1 MIRATLTY
9 SRSSVTVV
17 SGVLHKKLQHLSVEE
32 VANTITHG
40 AGLLL
45 SIIGFIVLLVIAAL
59 RTEPLSILAVVIYGL
74 SLVILYGASTIYHS
88 TTSPTMKRRM
98 QVADHCGIYLLIA
111 GTYTPFGLIVLKG
124 PLGQGLLIALWTLAF
139 AGIITKLILHDRFP
153 AVSVVSYLVMGWLG
167 VIAIKPLFDAIG
179 MTPLVLVI
187 AGGVAYSLGVIFF
200 AWTSIRH
207 HHAIFHVFV
216 LAGSILHYLAIAIY
230 VLPRA

>member
-1 MIRATLTY
+1 MLSKY
-9 SRSSVTVV
+9 
-17 SGVLHKKLQHLSVEE
+17 LQHLSVEE

-45 SIIGFIVLLVIAAL
+45 SIIGFVVILAIGAV
-59 RTEPLSILAVVIYGL
+59 RGDSLSIIAVVIYGL

-98 QVADHCGIYLLIA
+98 QIADHCGIYLLIA

-124 PLGQGLLIALWTLAF
+124 PLGQWLLIALWTLAF

-167 VIAIKPLFDAIG
+167 VVAVRPLFDAIG
-179 MTPLVLVI
+179 MAPLILVI
-187 AGGVAYSLGVIFF
+187 AGGVAYSLGVVFF
-200 AWTSIRH
+200 AWQSIRH

-216 LAGSILHYLAIAIY
+216 LAGSILHYVAIAVY
-230 VLPRA
+230 VVPRARY